1 MSSSLLS
8 AAGEGISGIFLPQH
22 PLQGLRLM
30 LLVQL
35 ARPLGMCDYCQMMLN
50 VGHWFLGLGIGAGLF
65 RVDEVPGCSSIL
77 AQKKVGFSDPG
88 SEERDA
94 AEGGSVVSSATTMPI
109 SKGFGGSSDVLSGG
123 QRRALGWNSTERVGT
138 EIARHGHVVVWPKVQ
153 CEVLCCYL

>member
-30 LLVQL
+30 LLAQL
-35 ARPLGMCDYCQMMLN
+35 AWPLAMCDYCQMMLN
-50 VGHWFLGLGIGAGLF
+50 VGHWCLGSGICVGLF

-77 AQKKVGFSDPG
+77 AQKKVGFSYPS

-94 AEGGSVVSSATTMPI
+94 AEGGSAVSSATTVLI
-109 SKGFGGSSDVLSGG
+109 SKGFGGSSDVLNGAARGG
-123 QRRALGWNSTERVGT
+123 PGLEPN
-138 EIARHGHVVVWPKVQ
+138 
-153 CEVLCCYL
+153 